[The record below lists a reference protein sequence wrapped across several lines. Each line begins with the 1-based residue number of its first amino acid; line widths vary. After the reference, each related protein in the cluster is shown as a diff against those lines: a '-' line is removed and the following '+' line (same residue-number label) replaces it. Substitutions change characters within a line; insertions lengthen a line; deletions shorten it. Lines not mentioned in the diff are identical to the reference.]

1 MVVGHTQSEP
11 PLIAMTRPS
20 SATRRS
26 TPAAS
31 GAPRRHR
38 QCFTGPGHEVDVTV
52 CSSLGVL
59 YQVWEGVIEL
69 PAAVRDGLV
78 TLTGPRELLLRLPE
92 ALALSPV
99 APHVR
104 QARAGLPAG

>member
-1 MVVGHTQSEP
+1 M
-11 PLIAMTRPS
+11 
-20 SATRRS
+20 
-26 TPAAS
+26 
-31 GAPRRHR
+31 
-38 QCFTGPGHEVDVTV
+38 
-52 CSSLGVL
+52 L

-104 QARAGLPAG
+104 RARAGLPAG